1 MECTT
6 NAASGVASQPAPP
19 APTPI
24 VVSPMSDR
32 ESMDGE
38 ALKLQ
43 ELSSR
48 VTAARSV
55 Y

>member
-1 MECTT
+1 MTCTAS
-6 NAASGVASQPAPP
+6 AASGVAWELVPP
-19 APTPI
+19 APAPI

-38 ALKLQ
+38 ELKLQ

>member
-1 MECTT
+1 MECTAS
-6 NAASGVASQPAPP
+6 AALGSHGNSPP
-19 APTPI
+19 APAPI

-38 ALKLQ
+38 ELKLQ

-48 VTAARSV
+48 ATAARSV

>member
-6 NAASGVASQPAPP
+6 NAAPESAWERVPAP
-19 APTPI
+19 API
-24 VVSPMSDR
+24 VVSPVSDR

-38 ALKLQ
+38 ELKLQ

-48 VTAARSV
+48 IAAARSI

>member
-6 NAASGVASQPAPP
+6 NATLGEVAPAASA
-19 APTPI
+19 PI

-32 ESMDGE
+32 ESMNGE
-38 ALKLQ
+38 ELKLQ

-48 VTAARSV
+48 IAAARSV

>member
-6 NAASGVASQPAPP
+6 NAALGVASELPAP
-19 APTPI
+19 API